1 MICFELFSFK
11 INRTEDFINWLNTT
25 FISTMYPVK
34 NYANKNLKVQ
44 EKRMF
49 RDDASVRVG
58 PAQLRQL
65 RTVPAG
71 VIA

>member
-1 MICFELFSFK
+1 
-11 INRTEDFINWLNTT
+11 
-25 FISTMYPVK
+25 MYPVK